1 MAIITVE
8 QENTSREYDVRT
20 LMQMVQT
27 HQQQGW
33 RFFLPSAVL
42 ASITQ
47 VAQEPQSGQP
57 ESFDR
62 IALRRYYSR
71 GGGRVP
77 VGSAVFKIVEG
88 R

>member
-1 MAIITVE
+1 MAIITDG
-8 QENTSREYDVRT
+8 QENTSPDCDARP

-33 RFFLPSAVL
+33 QFPLPSAVL

-57 ESFDR
+57 EPFDR